1 MKNISAKYIGRV
13 AGTLTAIALAVAALL
28 GLVNRVTVEKIAE
41 LNAENT
47 RQALA
52 AVTPD
57 GASFMPVEI
66 TQEASDAAAAQ
77 GGALQEIYTVS
88 TGGCAVK
95 VSTSGSQGTI
105 EMIVGVDEDG
115 AITGISIVD
124 HSETAGIGS
133 KVMADLPNDDGEPVL
148 GQFIGFAGAGTL
160 TVKKNVTPI
169 TGATVSTKGVTKG
182 ANAALAV
189 AAALGVEGEAA
200 E

>member
-1 MKNISAKYIGRV
+1 MKGISVKYIQKV

-28 GLVNRVTVEKIAE
+28 GLVNLVTADRIAE
-41 LNAENT
+41 LNGQST

-52 AVTPD
+52 AVAPL
-57 GASFMPVEI
+57 GASFTPAEI

-105 EMIVGVDEDG
+105 EMIVGVDADG
-115 AITGISIVD
+115 VITGISIVD

-133 KVMADLPNDDGEPVL
+133 KVMADLPNDSGEPVL
-148 GQFIGFAGAGTL
+148 GQFIGLSGAGTL

-189 AAALGVEGEAA
+189 AATLGAEGGAA